1 MHMSRV
7 FKWFGV
13 AVLLV
18 CATGVASA
26 ASARFICP
34 GLDAVGAGGYRAD
47 RIEVRLRPWAAST
60 ARASMEIAGRLQ
72 SRAAKPTVPSLGL
85 ATLDRV
91 AASMGVLAFEP
102 EFRGES
108 PRAVGDRAIDF
119 TSFYVASLAQGSN
132 VEAALA
138 ALRSLPDVESADP
151 IAILPVSL
159 VPNDSLFATSWW
171 FGPPPGISAAAAWD
185 LSSGDSS
192 IAIAILDTGVL
203 PWHPDLGGTT
213 PGSSG
218 VIWTNAAEAN
228 GLPGVDDD
236 ANGYIDDVHGW
247 DFINLSGSGEATA
260 GEDWRDEDN
269 DPNDFAGHGTEVGGL
284 ASALTNNT
292 IGVAGTAYSSRL
304 IPLRVGWSAPG
315 ASFGVVDMSYV
326 AQAIRYATRAGARI
340 MNCSFQTVNQGG
352 LFAAVDDA
360 VAAGRLIVV
369 AGGNGDPCPIPASD
383 CHELADRED
392 VLAVG
397 ALDETGNISSFSERG
412 EYIDVLAPGSNIK
425 STFLFRIVFQDS
437 IHSRLP
443 TYAPLGNGTS
453 LSAPIA
459 CGVAAMVLA
468 RDAELRQRPL
478 RPMELQFRLRENA
491 DPLGTTTPVTGVASG
506 GVGQLDAARAVANTN
521 VSFGIHA
528 GARTTGA
535 AVGIVTTGVH
545 RIAVYATTDSALLFL
560 SSNGDTLRRIPLGAG
575 VVGSPAATDMRDGQ
589 GIGIF
594 VALDN
599 ATVAGFNGYGDA
611 LSGWPA
617 ALDATDEPPGAG
629 PSLGDVD
636 GDGVCEVVCP
646 SSIGVIFVWHAN
658 GQRMA
663 PFPFGGDGA
672 PPSGPITLAD
682 LDGAPGLE
690 LVLGSQGGRMY
701 AYRAS
706 TAIQIWQRTL
716 GAGLRAPLVMR
727 QGATGGVIIVGAY
740 GTSLRAYTPAGGL
753 LFTKPLGGTPAEDPI
768 AADINGDGADE
779 IIVPLVSTDE
789 LAAFDSTGNPLVG
802 WPVVLPDLVTGPVLA
817 RVTSPFDVALAAV
830 LVPSGRRLLAFDGAG
845 AQRSEFPK
853 PGHAGDAST
862 IFDVGGASH
871 ERVLAGSGDD
881 GLIYFYLPTGL
892 AAPVDVAK
900 SWLTFRGN
908 FARTGSRLATPIDGV
923 LNNVPARVT
932 DLVATNVRDSSLT
945 LEWTATGGD
954 STRGRPSYYEVAAS
968 PTPLDYLV
976 RRVVFP
982 TVDAGGRETIV
993 LPALAPATTYHFTVD
1008 AHNTQGEGSIA
1019 SNVVT
1024 ATTLPTA
1031 AGGPLAGVR
1040 GPAVISLAQPARL
1053 PITVFWKAAQGVARQ
1068 TLSIYDV
1075 GGRLRQRFELGAGP
1089 GGSVVWNGADRSG
1102 ELLESGIYFVRLVS
1116 GGAHATARIV
1126 LLK

>member
-1 MHMSRV
+1 MSRI

-26 ASARFICP
+26 ASARFIWP

-47 RIEVRLRPWAAST
+47 RIEVRLKPWAAAT
-60 ARASMEIAGRLQ
+60 ARASIDLVGRLQ
-72 SRAAKPTVPSLGL
+72 SRAAKPSVPALGL

-102 EFRGES
+102 EFRGEAQ
-108 PRAVGDRAIDF
+108 RAVGDRAVDF
-119 TSFYVASLAQGSN
+119 TSFYLATLAQGSN

-192 IAIAILDTGVL
+192 IAIAILDTGIL
-203 PWHPDLGGTT
+203 PWHPDLSGGT

-218 VIWTNAAEAN
+218 VIWTNEAEAR

-236 ANGYIDDVHGW
+236 GNGYIDDVHGW
-247 DFINLSGSGEATA
+247 DFVNLSGSGEATA

-304 IPLRVGWSAPG
+304 MPLRVGWSAPG

-360 VAAGRLIVV
+360 IAAGRLIVV

-397 ALDETGNISSFSERG
+397 ALDERGNIASFSERG
-412 EYIDVLAPGSNIK
+412 EYIDVLAPGANIK
-425 STFLFRIVFQDS
+425 STYMFRIVFQDS
-437 IHSRLP
+437 VHSRLP
-443 TYAPLGNGTS
+443 TYSPLGNGTS

-468 RDAELRQRPL
+468 HDAAIRQPPL

-491 DPLGTTTPVTGVASG
+491 DPLGTTTPVSGVASG

-521 VSFGIHA
+521 VSFGIRA
-528 GARTTGA
+528 KARTTGA
-535 AVGIVTTGVH
+535 AVGIVTRGVH
-545 RIAVYATTDSALLFL
+545 RIAVYATTDSALLFM
-560 SSNGDTLRRIPLGAG
+560 SSNGDTLRRIALGAG
-575 VVGSPAATDMRDGQ
+575 VVGSPAATDMRGGN
-589 GIGIF
+589 GISIF

-599 ATVAGFNGYGDA
+599 ATVAGFNGYGDV
-611 LSGWPA
+611 LSGWPV
-617 ALDATDEPPGAG
+617 ALDTPDEPPGAG

-646 SSIGVIFVWHAN
+646 SLVGAIFVWHAN
-658 GQRMA
+658 GQRVA

-672 PPSGPITLAD
+672 PPAGPVTLAD
-682 LDGAPGLE
+682 LEVSPGLE
-690 LVLGSQGGRMY
+690 LLLGSQGGRMY
-701 AYRAS
+701 AYRANLTTPLWS
-706 TAIQIWQRTL
+706 RTL

-727 QGATGGVIIVGAY
+727 QGATGGTMIVGAY
-740 GTSLRAYTPAGGL
+740 GTSLRAYTPAGAL

-779 IIVPLVSTDE
+779 IIVPLVSPDE
-789 LAAFDSTGNPLVG
+789 LAAFDSTGTPLAG
-802 WPVVLPDLVTGPVLA
+802 WPVVLPDLVSGPTLA
-817 RVTSPFDVALAAV
+817 RVTAPYDAALAAV
-830 LVPSGRRLLAFDGAG
+830 LVPCSRRLLAFDGA
-845 AQRSEFPK
+845 AAPRSEFPK
-853 PGHAGDAST
+853 PGHAGDRST
-862 IFDVGGASH
+862 IFDLGGESH

-881 GLIYFYLPTGL
+881 SLIYFYLPTGI
-892 AAPVDVAK
+892 AGQVDAAK
-900 SWLTFRGN
+900 SWLTTRGN
-908 FARTGSRLATPIDGV
+908 FARTGSRLATPTDGV

-945 LEWTATGGD
+945 LEWTATGSD
-954 STRGRPSYYEVAAS
+954 STRGMPWYYEITVS
-968 PTPLDYLV
+968 PPPLDGIA
-976 RRVVFP
+976 RRAEYP
-982 TVDAGGRETIV
+982 TVIAGGRESKL
-993 LPALAPATTYHFTVD
+993 LPNLAPSTTYRISIE
-1008 AHNTQGEGSIA
+1008 AHNRQEERSA
-1019 SNVVT
+1019 PSNKVT
-1024 ATTLPTA
+1024 VTTLPTQTRDL
-1031 AGGPLAGVR
+1031 LAGVR

-1053 PITVFWKAAQGVARQ
+1053 PLTLFWKAAQGVARQ
-1068 TLSIYDV
+1068 TLCIYDV
-1075 GGRLRQRFELGAGP
+1075 EGRLRQRFELGAGP
-1089 GGSVVWNGADRSG
+1089 GGSVVWNGGDRSG
-1102 ELLESGIYFVRLVS
+1102 ELLESGVYFIRLVS